1 MSVCVAFKNHKL
13 MNLRVRTYV
22 LSLSVICKQRRNN
35 YFRPDGTVSADT
47 AVWKIRERTSPDRDM
62 MVVIFYIRFMADH
75 GQQKPEPL
83 KSKCVRGVEI
93 RVPIPLEFW
102 KAPLAPRMAVA
113 AHIDVYIRTFVVV
126 GSPSSSPEAD
136 SIRPR
141 RACRRL
147 LLRRRRGCRPG
158 SRWRPASSSPGGH
171 RPASSW
177 RAPCT
182 CPSTPRW

>member
-47 AVWKIRERTSPDRDM
+47 AVWKIRERASPDRDM

-83 KSKCVRGVEI
+83 KSKCMHACVEW
-93 RVPIPLEFW
+93 RSEF
-102 KAPLAPRMAVA
+102 R
-113 AHIDVYIRTFVVV
+113 YR
-126 GSPSSSPEAD
+126 
-136 SIRPR
+136 
-141 RACRRL
+141 
-147 LLRRRRGCRPG
+147 
-158 SRWRPASSSPGGH
+158 
-171 RPASSW
+171 
-177 RAPCT
+177 
-182 CPSTPRW
+182 